1 MRIMSIRRPI
11 DLRNFEESYLRLGR
25 IGGQSRQDSWGSN
38 PTKVS
43 NGSNVCITGNGRR
56 KSQISVNR

>member
-1 MRIMSIRRPI
+1 MRIMSIRRPTNYET
-11 DLRNFEESYLRLGR
+11 LRKVTYGLGR

-43 NGSNVCITGNGRR
+43 NGSNVYIITETDEKNTHKYR
-56 KSQISVNR
+56 